1 MTTTPDP
8 TPDHGQEWTT
18 LESRVLEVD
27 PAPDLVPVKLRSAV
41 YWTALAV
48 AALAILAVGQVDVW
62 APQYSDRLAE
72 SWDRIDDW
80 LLFVTG
86 ALGVAYRPTR

>member
-1 MTTTPDP
+1 MTTTPAP
-8 TPDHGQEWTT
+8 T
-18 LESRVLEVD
+18 D
-27 PAPDLVPVKLRSAV
+27 PAPDDGVPWATLEVVPVPDLVPAGLRSAV

-62 APQYSDRLAE
+62 APQYSGRLAE

-86 ALGVAYRPTR
+86 ALGVAYRPTRR

>member
-1 MTTTPDP
+1 MTTTPDS
-8 TPDHGQEWTT
+8 TPDDGMTWAID
-18 LESRVLEVD
+18 EVE
-27 PAPDLVPVKLRSAV
+27 PAPDVVPAGLRTAV

-62 APQYSDRLAE
+62 APQYSERLAE

-86 ALGVAYRPTR
+86 ALGVAYRPTRT